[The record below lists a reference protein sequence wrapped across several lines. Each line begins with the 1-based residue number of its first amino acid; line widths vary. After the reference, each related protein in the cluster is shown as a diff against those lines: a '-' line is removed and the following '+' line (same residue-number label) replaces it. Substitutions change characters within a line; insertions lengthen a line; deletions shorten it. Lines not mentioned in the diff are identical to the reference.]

1 MSGNIILITTH
12 DFTEFE
18 YLKQPVES
26 IKSKIS
32 FSSLN
37 DHDTLEEILNI
48 NKLLKLRKLKYLL
61 SHYLQIHLLI
71 FQYQIKNLQKHTI
84 YGGS

>member
-1 MSGNIILITTH
+1 MSGNKILITID

-37 DHDTLEEILNI
+37 DPDTNI
-48 NKLLKLRKLKYLL
+48 CL
-61 SHYLQIHLLI
+61 SYYLQINLLI
-71 FQYQIKNLQKHTI
+71 FQCLIKNLQKHTI
-84 YGGS
+84 YGRELIERVQRS